1 MSPAP
6 PVTRLV
12 EAVPLAQRL
21 KRIDLLCGLDERGLA
36 AVLPTVRVR
45 HFDAG
50 QVIVGRMDPG
60 REVFF
65 VLSGT
70 VRVTMFA
77 ESGREV
83 AFRDLSSGAS
93 FGEIAA
99 IDGEPRSADVVAL
112 EDSLIG
118 TMSAGDFLALL
129 RREPAV
135 CEATLKKLARLVR
148 SLSQRIYEFASPVP
162 ARICAELLRLAGGE
176 GAKSGPLRIAPAP
189 KHADVA
195 AKVSTHRE
203 AVSRVVSEL
212 ARRGVLAKGRG
223 EILVKD
229 RAALER
235 FAQGLER
242 LLD

>member
-1 MSPAP
+1 MSPP
-6 PVTRLV
+6 PGARLA
-12 EAVPLAQRL
+12 EAMPLAQRL
-21 KRIDLLCGLDERGLA
+21 ARVDILAGLDERGLA

-45 HFDAG
+45 HYDAG
-50 QVIVGRMDPG
+50 QTIVGRLDPG
-60 REVFF
+60 REVYF

-77 ESGREV
+77 ETGREV
-83 AFRDLSSGAS
+83 AFRDLGAGSS

-112 EDSLIG
+112 EDALVG
-118 TMSAGDFLALL
+118 TMSTADFLALL

-135 CEATLKKLARLVR
+135 TEATLKKLARLVR
-148 SLSQRIYEFASPVP
+148 ALSQRVYEFASPVP
-162 ARICAELLRLAGGE
+162 ARICAELLRLCSAE
-176 GAKSGPLRIAPAP
+176 GRGPGRIAPPP

-203 AVSRVVSEL
+203 AVSRVMSEL
-212 ARRGVLAKGRG
+212 ARRGVIAKGRG

-229 RAALER
+229 RHALER
-235 FAQGLER
+235 YAQGVER

>member
-1 MSPAP
+1 MSPPASAG
-6 PVTRLV
+6 RLA
-12 EAVPLAQRL
+12 EAMPLAQRL
-21 KRIDLLCGLDERGLA
+21 ARVDILAGLDERGLA

-45 HFDAG
+45 HYDAG
-50 QVIVGRMDPG
+50 QTIVGRLDPG
-60 REVFF
+60 REVYF

-83 AFRDLSSGAS
+83 AFRDLGAGSS

-112 EDSLIG
+112 EEALVG
-118 TMSAGDFLALL
+118 AMSATDFLALL

-135 CEATLKKLARLVR
+135 TEATLKKLARLVR
-148 SLSQRIYEFASPVP
+148 ALSQRVYEFASPVP
-162 ARICAELLRLAGGE
+162 ARICAELLRLAEPE
-176 GAKSGPLRIAPAP
+176 GKGPARIAPPP

-203 AVSRVVSEL
+203 AVSRVMSEL
-212 ARRGVLAKGRG
+212 ARRGVIAKGRG

-229 RAALER
+229 RHALER
-235 FAQGLER
+235 YAQGVER

>member
-1 MSPAP
+1 MSPPASAG
-6 PVTRLV
+6 RLA
-12 EAVPLAQRL
+12 EAMPLAQRL
-21 KRIDLLCGLDERGLA
+21 ARVDILAGLDERGLA

-45 HFDAG
+45 HYDAG
-50 QVIVGRMDPG
+50 QTIVGRLDPG
-60 REVFF
+60 REVYF

-83 AFRDLSSGAS
+83 AFRDLGAGSS

-112 EDSLIG
+112 EEALVG
-118 TMSAGDFLALL
+118 AMSATDFLALL

-135 CEATLKKLARLVR
+135 TEATLKKLARLVR
-148 SLSQRIYEFASPVP
+148 ALSQRVYEFASPVP
-162 ARICAELLRLAGGE
+162 ARICAELLRLCGGE
-176 GAKSGPLRIAPAP
+176 GGRPGRIAPPP

-203 AVSRVVSEL
+203 AVSRVMSEL
-212 ARRGVLAKGRG
+212 ARRGVIAKGRG

-229 RAALER
+229 RHALER
-235 FAQGLER
+235 YAQGAER

>member
-1 MSPAP
+1 VSAARPDP
-6 PVTRLV
+6 RL
-12 EAVPLAQRL
+12 ADTVPLAQRL
-21 KRIDLLCGLDERGLA
+21 ARVDILAGLDERGLA
-36 AVLPTVRVR
+36 ALLPTVRLR

-50 QVIVGRMDPG
+50 QAIVGRLDPG
-60 REVFF
+60 REVYF
-65 VLSGT
+65 VLSGK

-83 AFRDLSSGAS
+83 AFRDLGAGSS

-112 EDSLIG
+112 EDSLVA
-118 TMSAGDFLALL
+118 TMSANDFLALL

-135 CEATLKKLARLVR
+135 TEATLKKLARLVR
-148 SLSQRIYEFASPVP
+148 ALSQRVYEFASPVP
-162 ARICAELLRLAGGE
+162 ARICAELLRLAEPTG
-176 GAKSGPLRIAPAP
+176 KGPARIVPPP

-203 AVSRVVSEL
+203 AVSRVMSEL
-212 ARRGVLAKGRG
+212 ARRGVIAKGRG
-223 EILVKD
+223 EILIKD

-235 FAQGLER
+235 YAQGSER
-242 LLD
+242 LSD

>member
-1 MSPAP
+1 MSASRPDP
-6 PVTRLV
+6 RL
-12 EAVPLAQRL
+12 ADPISLARRL
-21 KRIDLLCGLDERGLA
+21 ARVDILAGLDERGLA

-45 HFDAG
+45 HVEAG
-50 QVIVGRMDPG
+50 RAIVGRLDPG
-60 REVFF
+60 REVYF
-65 VLSGT
+65 VLSGK

-83 AFRDLSSGAS
+83 AFRDLGAGSS

-112 EDSLIG
+112 EDSLVA
-118 TMSAGDFLALL
+118 TMSANDFLGLL

-135 CEATLKKLARLVR
+135 TEATLKKLARLVR
-148 SLSQRIYEFASPVP
+148 ALSQRVYEFASPVP
-162 ARICAELLRLAGGE
+162 ARICAELLRLAERTGE
-176 GAKSGPLRIAPAP
+176 GPVRIAPPP

-203 AVSRVVSEL
+203 AVSRVLSEL
-212 ARRGVLAKGRG
+212 ARRGVIAKGRG
-223 EILVKD
+223 EILIKD

-235 FAQGLER
+235 YAQGSER